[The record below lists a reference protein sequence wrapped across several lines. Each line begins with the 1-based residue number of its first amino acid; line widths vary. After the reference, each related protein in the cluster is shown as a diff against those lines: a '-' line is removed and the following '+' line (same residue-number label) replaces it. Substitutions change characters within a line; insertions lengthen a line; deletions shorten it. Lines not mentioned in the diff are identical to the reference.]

1 MYVCVLLWCVC
12 VCVCEQG
19 RYQINDTHL
28 HFPVKSSVKQHAQ
41 TWYTKKVIKYTEMRE
56 RKEKPISDELYWQ
69 AMRSLLRVP
78 QLRSKAPEWLQNS
91 MHAITKPSQEDEGRN
106 LIAKGWKELYL
117 DPIQKEGML
126 EEARTYHTEQVEAR
140 KARQLVEAVRS
151 ASGGQA
157 HEAVAAILSQAEPEV
172 DMSLPEE
179 VRDVVRVEGA
189 WHEAAVPV
197 VRGGKKEVKARP
209 GTSVKTLQKRLAQE
223 EARDLLLEVCVCN
236 KFDLLCMEHTHT
248 HTHAR
253 TLYEQQQDSSDDD
266 GEGLAGRM
274 EEKKRKKQD
283 KVAVS
288 KKTKFSQ
295 LDPTTWKVVFAEVW
309 W

>member
-56 RKEKPISDELYWQ
+56 RKENPISDDLYWQ

-78 QLRSKAPEWLQNS
+78 QLRSKAPEWLEKS
-91 MHAITKPSQEDEGRN
+91 MRAITNPSLKPEDESRN
-106 LIAKGWKELYL
+106 LIAKGWKEIYL

-126 EEARTYHTEQVEAR
+126 EEAHTYHAEQVEAR
-140 KARQLVEAVRS
+140 KARQVVEAVQS
-151 ASGGQA
+151 TSSGQA
-157 HEAVAAILSQAEPEV
+157 HAAVAAILSQAEPEV
-172 DMSLPEE
+172 DMNLPEA

-209 GTSVKTLQKRLAQE
+209 GTSAKTLRKKQAQE
-223 EARDLLLEVCVCN
+223 KAVALLLEVCVCN
-236 KFDLLCMEHTHT
+236 KFDLFMYTRTHTHT
-248 HTHAR
+248 HTHTHTNTHTHTHTHTR
-253 TLYEQQQDSSDDD
+253 THII
-266 GEGLAGRM
+266 
-274 EEKKRKKQD
+274 
-283 KVAVS
+283 
-288 KKTKFSQ
+288 
-295 LDPTTWKVVFAEVW
+295 
-309 W
+309 